1 MSSPT
6 PNGSAEA
13 NQTVSETD
21 AQEQGKSENQEE
33 IIENTTADQRLF
45 QRNVNK
51 GRVEGFAASID
62 SLSQYHVLVLSEIVQ
77 TVQSDIERLNEITT
91 QLENSIAEI
100 HNFVRTKLST
110 NLQRILEGI
119 IGILSKIIS
128 VTNVVWFNNAGS

>member
-33 IIENTTADQRLF
+33 IIENTTADQRLS

-62 SLSQYHVLVLSEIVQ
+62 SLSQYHVLVLSDIADK
-77 TVQSDIERLNEITT
+77 TVQSDKEGLNEITT
-91 QLENSIAEI
+91 
-100 HNFVRTKLST
+100 
-110 NLQRILEGI
+110 
-119 IGILSKIIS
+119 
-128 VTNVVWFNNAGS
+128 